1 MVFGADPTRRGVACR
16 YCPEARPRPR
26 PANET
31 DACAL
36 RFMPK
41 NPPPPDD
48 TGPMGMQPP
57 AHSPTAAT
65 QMLPLM
71 PGIKGKE
78 KDLKGETQQPPKQKE
93 PPTRAEA
100 VRAAWAR
107 ITRRKSLRK
116 QRDAQKG

>member
-1 MVFGADPTRRGVACR
+1 
-16 YCPEARPRPR
+16 
-26 PANET
+26 
-31 DACAL
+31 
-36 RFMPK
+36 MPK
-41 NPPPPDD
+41 KPPLLDRI
-48 TGPMGMQPP
+48 GPMGMQPSAP
-57 AHSPTAAT
+57 GPTAAT

-71 PGIKGKE
+71 PCAEAEKKDTKGK
-78 KDLKGETQQPPKQKE
+78 TRQQPEPAAEQKK

>member
-1 MVFGADPTRRGVACR
+1 
-16 YCPEARPRPR
+16 
-26 PANET
+26 
-31 DACAL
+31 
-36 RFMPK
+36 MPK
-41 NPPPPDD
+41 KPPPPDD
-48 TGPMGMQPP
+48 TGPMGMQPL
-57 AHSPTAAT
+57 AHGPTAAT

-71 PGIKGKE
+71 PGIKAKE
-78 KDLKGETQQPPKQKE
+78 KDLKGETQQQPKQKE

>member
-1 MVFGADPTRRGVACR
+1 
-16 YCPEARPRPR
+16 
-26 PANET
+26 
-31 DACAL
+31 
-36 RFMPK
+36 MPK
-41 NPPPPDD
+41 KPPPPDD

-57 AHSPTAAT
+57 AHGPTAAT

-71 PGIKGKE
+71 PGARVNE
-78 KDLKGETQQPPKQKE
+78 KDLKGETQEPKQKK

-116 QRDAQKG
+116 QRDAQKS

>member
-1 MVFGADPTRRGVACR
+1 
-16 YCPEARPRPR
+16 
-26 PANET
+26 
-31 DACAL
+31 
-36 RFMPK
+36 MPK
-41 NPPPPDD
+41 KPPLLDS

-57 AHSPTAAT
+57 AHGPTAAT

-71 PGIKGKE
+71 PGARAKK
-78 KDLKGETQQPPKQKE
+78 KDMKGETRQPPGPPAERKE